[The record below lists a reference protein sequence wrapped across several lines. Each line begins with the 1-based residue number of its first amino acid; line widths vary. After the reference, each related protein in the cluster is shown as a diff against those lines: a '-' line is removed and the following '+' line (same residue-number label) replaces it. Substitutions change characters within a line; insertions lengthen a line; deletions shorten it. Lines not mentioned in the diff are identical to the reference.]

1 MKTISLTQDQQL
13 ALGILVSGIV
23 LVIALVVMP
32 VISLALDYQE
42 SKEKLLKRIDN
53 QKRVLATKEDVA
65 LNLENIQTQINEHSF
80 FSSQPTEAL
89 TSVDMQNTIKTIVT
103 DAGAELN
110 STQGLPS
117 ETRDDLTKVIVSVN
131 LIASLDVLTEILR
144 SFNSAT
150 PFLMINQI
158 EIRPI
163 TDASSNNAKQSAPVK
178 LHINMQ
184 VLCFMKSPQS

>member
-1 MKTISLTQDQQL
+1 MKTISLSKDQQL
-13 ALGILVSGIV
+13 ALGILASGIV
-23 LVIALVVMP
+23 LIISLVIIPL
-32 VISLALDYQE
+32 IILALDYQE
-42 SKEKLLKRIDN
+42 SKEKLIRRIEN

-65 LNLENIQTQINEHSF
+65 LNLETIQNQINEHSF

-117 ETRDDLTKVIVSVN
+117 EIQDDLTKVIVSVN
-131 LIASLDVLTEILR
+131 LIASLDVMTGILR
-144 SFNSAT
+144 AFYAAT
-150 PFLMINQI
+150 PLLIINHI

-163 TDASSNNAKQSAPVK
+163 TDASSNNSKHAAPVK

-184 VLCFMKSPQS
+184 VLCFMKSPQP